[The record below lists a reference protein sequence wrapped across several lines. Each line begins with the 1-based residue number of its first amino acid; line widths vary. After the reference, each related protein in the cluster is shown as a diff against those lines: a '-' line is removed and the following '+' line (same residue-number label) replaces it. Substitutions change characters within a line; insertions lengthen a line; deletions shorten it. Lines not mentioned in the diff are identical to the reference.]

1 MLWFG
6 CFHLNRNWWT
16 RSGMDYCFFKK
27 TALFIMGFSEYF
39 ALPCLHRNIVK
50 VNNRKEHNFNL
61 CGFIMRSRITECS
74 RFWQIFSPTS
84 KDRSLG
90 KNQSDYIIWGFVN
103 RTWRKMKMGS
113 YSQCKWCIQFGN
125 KWPKDWRTIEIYAC
139 LTFGQSIQDY
149 E

>member
-1 MLWFG
+1 
-6 CFHLNRNWWT
+6 
-16 RSGMDYCFFKK
+16 MDYCFFKK
-27 TALFIMGFSEYF
+27 MALFIMGFSEYF

-90 KNQSDYIIWGFVN
+90 KNQSDYIIWAVLL
-103 RTWRKMKMGS
+103 
-113 YSQCKWCIQFGN
+113 
-125 KWPKDWRTIEIYAC
+125 IE
-139 LTFGQSIQDY
+139 L
-149 E
+149 EEK